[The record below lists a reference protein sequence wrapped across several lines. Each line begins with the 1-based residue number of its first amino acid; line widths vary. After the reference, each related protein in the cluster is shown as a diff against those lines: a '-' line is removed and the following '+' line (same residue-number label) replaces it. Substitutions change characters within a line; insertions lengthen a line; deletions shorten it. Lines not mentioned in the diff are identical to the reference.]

1 MLKVFTA
8 NEAADNERLAFLQA
22 HRRPSLTGRNTVS
35 LQFGTKTGVLTSAN
49 KSAVTELSG

>member
-35 LQFGTKTGVLTSAN
+35 LQFGDKNRRADFG
-49 KSAVTELSG
+49 K